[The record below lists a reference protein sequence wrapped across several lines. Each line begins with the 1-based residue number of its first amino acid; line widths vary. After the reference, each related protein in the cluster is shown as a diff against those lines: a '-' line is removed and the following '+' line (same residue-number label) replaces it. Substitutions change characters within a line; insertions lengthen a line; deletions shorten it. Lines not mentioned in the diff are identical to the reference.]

1 MRKIGWIGLGKMGLP
16 MALRVLE
23 SGHNLNIYN
32 RTQSKMNSFQKQ
44 NTTQHENTANL
55 AQQSDLIISMISDDK
70 AIKEI
75 ALGNEGVLNHAKKG
89 TTYIDMSTISPA
101 ISEEIGHMA
110 RQKGIYYLRAPVNG
124 TVMQVENSTL
134 VILISGPREIFNINQ
149 DLFNI
154 LGNKI
159 YYVGDQEQ
167 ARYLKLSINMMV
179 GISAIMMAEALA
191 LGSSGGLDRDLM
203 VDIIKNSAVG
213 SPLINYK
220 EKTLKERDFTPAFSA
235 EQMAK
240 DFDLILQA
248 GRSANVPL
256 TMTAQTREHWSTM
269 ISMGRGEQDYFGYAD
284 LLEKLAGQN
293 D

>member
-16 MALRVLE
+16 MALRILE

-44 NTTQHENTANL
+44 NTTQHENTADL

-89 TTYIDMSTISPA
+89 TTYIDMSTISPD
-101 ISEEIGHMA
+101 ISAEIGHMA
-110 RQKGIYYLRAPVNG
+110 KQKGVYYLRAPVNG

-134 VILISGPREIFNINQ
+134 VILISGPKEIFNINQ

-159 YYVGDQEQ
+159 YYVGEQEQ

-256 TMTAQTREHWSTM
+256 TMTAQTRENWSTM

>member
-1 MRKIGWIGLGKMGLP
+1 MRQIGWIGLGKMGLP
-16 MALRVLE
+16 MALRLLE
-23 SGHNLNIYN
+23 KGHNLNVYN
-32 RTQSKMNSFQKQ
+32 RTLSKMKSFKNQ
-44 NTTQHENTANL
+44 NISQFENTADL
-55 AQQSDLIISMISDDK
+55 ARQSDLIISMISDDK
-70 AIKEI
+70 AINDV
-75 ALGNEGVLNHAKKG
+75 ALCREGVLNHAKKG
-89 TTYIDMSTISPA
+89 TTYIDMSTISPS
-101 ISEEIGHMA
+101 ISSEIA
-110 RQKGIYYLRAPVNG
+110 QLAEQKGIYYLRAPVNG
-124 TVMQVENSTL
+124 TVMQAENSTL
-134 VILISGPREIFNINQ
+134 VILVSGPKKIFNINK
-149 DLFNI
+149 DLFNM

-159 YYVGDQEQ
+159 YYLGDQEQ
-167 ARYLKLSINMMV
+167 ARYIKLSINMMV

-191 LGSSGGLDRDLM
+191 LGNSGGLDRDLM

-256 TMTAQTREHWSTM
+256 TMAAQTREHWSTM
-269 ISMGRGEQDYFGYAD
+269 ISMGRGEHDYFGYTD
-284 LLEKLAGQN
+284 LLEKLAGQQ

>member
-16 MALRVLE
+16 MALRILE

-101 ISEEIGHMA
+101 ISAEIGHMA
-110 RQKGIYYLRAPVNG
+110 KQKGIYYLRAPVNG

-134 VILISGPREIFNINQ
+134 VILISGPKEIFNINQ

-213 SPLINYK
+213 SPLINY
-220 EKTLKERDFTPAFSA
+220 
-235 EQMAK
+235 
-240 DFDLILQA
+240 
-248 GRSANVPL
+248 
-256 TMTAQTREHWSTM
+256 
-269 ISMGRGEQDYFGYAD
+269 
-284 LLEKLAGQN
+284 
-293 D
+293 